1 MVGNDADMIGRWL
14 TPDPLG
20 GDITSPQSLNRYA
33 YALNNP
39 ETLADPLGLSC
50 DNGTNGVIHCDVGAA
65 APGSGL
71 DVWGYDYVCLMYIA
85 GCPFYNGM
93 PSYQPGSTS
102 SGGSAPAPRPA
113 PPRPNIIT
121 WPELQQLV
129 HENNESN
136 FCDELIDCIIF
147 KESSVPGGFN
157 ANALGVPFHY
167 GNTVQQAKGLMQVT
181 QGAADTV
188 NSNYPH
194 ATSGAT
200 LYGALSNPALNIFV
214 GSEYLQILS
223 DEYGGLRAA
232 LAHYG
237 PKGYAN
243 DILNCVKQLLHGN
256 FNAAEAAAHGRY

>member
-1 MVGNDADMIGRWL
+1 VKNTTILETVVPRR
-14 TPDPLG
+14 
-20 GDITSPQSLNRYA
+20 SHNPQSLNRYA

-39 ETLADPLGLSC
+39 ETLTDPLGLSC

-147 KESSVPGGFN
+147 KESRVGSTLAAGFN
-157 ANALGVPFHY
+157 ANALGRPFRT
-167 GNTVQQAKGLMQVT
+167 GAWVQQARGLMQVT
-181 QGAADTV
+181 QQAAQDLAV
-188 NSNYPH
+188 PGVYNQ
-194 ATSGAT
+194 
-200 LYGALSNPALNIFV
+200 LFNPATNIQAGSAYLNIDVYQYHHGDLGAGV
-214 GSEYLQILS
+214 GA
-223 DEYGGLRAA
+223 YGTGTD
-232 LAHYG
+232 
-237 PKGYAN
+237 YAN
-243 DILNCVKQLLHGN
+243 EVLDCVRKLQAG
-256 FNAAEAAAHGRY
+256 NAAGAFSAAMGHN